1 MFSTEVDLDIEA
13 WEMQI
18 KILFKF
24 ALYLLIVTSLTGCP
38 QQKGEDGSG
47 KEKSKRSA
55 EASSGGG
62 ALSVKKKSRYPVD
75 DLAATAVVIK
85 VNGQP
90 ITQADYRK
98 WFKLRDRIY
107 RAMQRLSPTEK
118 NDKTAAFAR
127 DSRQHVLFEL
137 IRRELM
143 RQEAERLGVVVD
155 EKRIRRLEKEF
166 MEAIHRPKEP
176 FSSIGKYFEEPWG
189 TALRESIFKDAR
201 ESATLEKSTTNNLVS
216 VTDEEV
222 DRYIKYIKEWNKEAE
237 AKNKVQREKALKAK
251 HDILNGGYFYA
262 ITTNRADLAKE
273 DGLDWQTVE
282 LGEFQADEPLAK
294 WLMTAKPGDISD
306 PIDMED
312 GLAIVGLKAAYMG
325 DAPPDSPPA
334 MQYELVRCTFYAY
347 DKYDEPED
355 RAEFARDVVKER
367 RKVALE
373 ALGKR
378 LWDSAKIEFP
388 YGVKIFKP
396 RAKKKVKKANKPVGA
411 SATNGVEKTKSLV
424 TPKEKKKDA
433 PVEKQQAGA
442 F

>member
-1 MFSTEVDLDIEA
+1 
-13 WEMQI
+13 MQI
-18 KILFKF
+18 KKLFKF
-24 ALYLLIVTSLTGCP
+24 ALCALFVVSLTGCP
-38 QQKGEDGSG
+38 QRKGDDGSAKAG
-47 KEKSKRSA
+47 AKRSA
-55 EASSGGG
+55 DSSSATNG
-62 ALSVKKKSRYPVD
+62 LPLKKKSPYQVD
-75 DLAATAVVIK
+75 NLPATAVVIR

-90 ITQADYRK
+90 ITQGDYRK
-98 WFKLRDRIY
+98 WFRLRDRIY
-107 RAMQRLSPTEK
+107 RVMQRFSPTEK
-118 NDKTAAFAR
+118 NDKTASFAR
-127 DSRQHVLFEL
+127 DSRRHVPVEL

-143 RQEAERLGVVVD
+143 RQEAERLGVEVD
-155 EKRIRRLEKEF
+155 EPRIRRVEKEF
-166 MEAIHRPKEP
+166 MEAIRRPKEP
-176 FSSIGKYFEEPWG
+176 FSAIGKYFEEPLA
-189 TALRESIFKDAR
+189 TALRESILKDAR

-222 DRYIKYIKEWNKEAE
+222 DHYIKYIKEWNKEAE

-251 HDILNGGYFYA
+251 HDILNGGYFYD

-273 DGLDWQTVE
+273 DGRDWQTVE

-306 PIDMED
+306 PIDLED

-378 LWDSAKIEFP
+378 LWESAKLEFP
-388 YGVKIFKP
+388 LGGKIFKHK
-396 RAKKKVKKANKPVGA
+396 AKKKPLPKKNAKKKAKKANAPVGA
-411 SATNGVEKTKSLV
+411 SATNGVEKAKISENTKEN
-424 TPKEKKKDA
+424 KNA
-433 PVEKQQAGA
+433 AAGN
-442 F
+442 